1 MRHPK
6 LHGFTLAAGI
16 AAAMLCASS
25 ALADDTEIFIS
36 QPSDTVQSNILLV
49 IDSSGSMNESAGTTQ
64 LPYDPTQTYS
74 NSGTSCQND
83 RIYYSTSG
91 TAPNTCSGLSYIQLS
106 SSGTPF
112 ASAGVANPREIK
124 CAAAVVQLVWGI
136 GSSGSGFYSDRFIRW
151 RGSGTSRTWQSSLA
165 NANGSTTSGGTIS
178 GSNYATDV
186 ECLADSA
193 VHGPDAT
200 AASKWPRSGANSQ
213 IPGRWTSTSSES
225 WWSVSGNTGLAR
237 TLYSPNYINYVRN
250 GSTAIQTRMDV
261 VKAAAASFLNSLP
274 NVNLGVMRYDAGGL
288 GGMVMSPV
296 SPLEPKRADLIAEIT
311 KSGLYEPYGNT
322 PLSETLFEAYR
333 YFSGG
338 NVGYGNPS
346 RLCTDNV
353 SVPGA
358 VGSCLFTNIQPYPS
372 VPGSRIGDRYI
383 SPAADSCQSNYI
395 VYLTDGL
402 PTSDNDADVGITSLP
417 NFSTLGGV
425 GCAGAGSGRCLGAL
439 SEYMYR
445 ADLRSDVVGQQNV
458 TSYYIG
464 FGSDVAGPGPVAYLQ
479 NAATRGGGTAYTA
492 TDLTGLT
499 AVFNAI
505 VTSIF
510 QTSTTFT
517 TPTVAVNAFNRT
529 QTLEDLFVSVFQ
541 PNASLH
547 WPGNIKKYRVVEG
560 VIKDQDANNAVDPN
574 TGFFADGARSYW
586 SPVSDGSEVK
596 EGGASSQLPL
606 PANRRVYTYLG
617 ANPGSP
623 VTLTSSVN
631 YEFSTSNTSLTATA
645 LSLGAPGDPTRD
657 DLINWARGQ
666 DLTNEDGDAAT
677 LVRYAMGDPIHS
689 PPEVVIYGGTVAS
702 PDLNDAAVYVTT
714 NDGYLHAFDVSTGVE
729 LWSFIPQEFLPN
741 LKELY
746 FDNPVPSR
754 QYTLDGEI
762 RVLRYDV
769 NGDGVITSSSNDRVI
784 LYFGMGRGG
793 NQYYAIDVTNK
804 AQPKYMWTIGASTL
818 PGVGQAWSKPVV
830 TRVNV
835 SGATQN
841 SQRLVL
847 VMGGG
852 YDPQEDGVMYLANAA
867 VGNRVYIVDA
877 LRGTLLWHAGPS
889 GSNLNNTRMTH
900 SIPGAIS
907 VLDTDS
913 DGYADR
919 MYAGDLGAQIW
930 RWDIT
935 NGNAA
940 GTLVAGGVIASL
952 GTHDD
957 ATPVAANAR
966 KFYSSPDVSAVQRA
980 GTLPFINIAIGSGYR
995 GHPLNTVVQDRFY
1008 SVRDHNGFRKMTQTE
1023 YNSFTRIT
1031 DATLQ
1036 DITTDVNPAVPA
1048 GSPGWKLFLNRPAWR
1063 GEKSLSPSNTFSNII
1078 FFTTYTPPNGTS
1090 TTSCG
1095 ASSTGTNRAYLVN
1108 ALSGAPI
1115 PRNRDGSLAGG
1126 GGAGGGGGSG
1136 VPGDND
1142 GDGVPDPLTPDDRY
1156 DDLKQ
1161 GGIAP
1166 EIAFLFPGKDSVVCL
1181 SGVEVLGACRDF
1193 DSRVKTYWR
1202 ESGAN

>member
-1 MRHPK
+1 MRH
-6 LHGFTLAAGI
+6 LNIHGLTLATGI
-16 AAAMLCASS
+16 ATAMLCVSS
-25 ALADDTEIFIS
+25 AMADDTEIFIS
-36 QPSDTVQSNILLV
+36 QPAASVQSNILLV
-49 IDSSGSMNESAGTTQ
+49 IDSSGSMNELAGTTQ
-64 LPYDPTQTYS
+64 LPYDPVQIYS

-91 TAPNTCSGLSYIQLS
+91 TAPSSCSGLSYIQLS
-106 SSGTPF
+106 GTF
-112 ASAGVANPREIK
+112 WGSTPREIK
-124 CAAAVVQLVWGI
+124 CAAAVTQLAWGP
-136 GSSGSGFYSDRFIRW
+136 GATGSGYFSDRFVRW
-151 RGSGTSRTWQSSLA
+151 RGSGSSRTWQSSLA
-165 NANGSTTSGGTIS
+165 NANGSTTSGGTTN
-178 GSNYATDV
+178 GSSYATDV
-186 ECLADSA
+186 ECKADES
-193 VHGPDAT
+193 VHGPDGVS
-200 AASKWPRSGANSQ
+200 AAKWPRNGSANQ
-213 IPGRWTSTSSES
+213 GTGRWTSTASES
-225 WWSVSGNTGLAR
+225 WWGLSGNTGISR

-250 GSTAIQTRMDV
+250 GSTAVQTRMDV
-261 VKAAAASFLNSLP
+261 VKAAAGSFLNSLP
-274 NVNLGVMRYDAGGL
+274 NVNLGVMRYDAFAQ
-288 GGMVMSPV
+288 GGMVMSPI
-296 SPLEPKRADLIAEIT
+296 SPLDPKRASLISEIT
-311 KSGLYEPYGNT
+311 SSDRYEPFGST

-338 NVGYGNPS
+338 SVGYGINS
-346 RLCTDNV
+346 RLCTDNIAL
-353 SVPGA
+353 PGTT
-358 VGSCLFTNIQPYPS
+358 GSCQSGDIISFPS
-372 VPGSRIGDRYI
+372 VSGSRIGDRYI
-383 SPAADSCQSNYI
+383 SPASESCQANYI

-402 PTSDNDADVGITSLP
+402 PTSDNDADDEIAGLP
-417 NFSTLGGV
+417 NFSTLGGA
-425 GCAGAGSGRCLGAL
+425 GCSGSGAGRCLGAL

-445 ADLRSDVVGQQNV
+445 ADLRADVEGQQNV

-464 FGSDVAGPGPVAYLQ
+464 FGSDVAGATAVAYLQ

-492 TDLTGLT
+492 TDLTGLS

-547 WPGNIKKYRVVEG
+547 WPGNIKKYRVEDG
-560 VIKDQDANNAVDPN
+560 AIKDQDDNDAVDPN

-586 SPVSDGSEVK
+586 SSVSDGSEVQD
-596 EGGASSQLPL
+596 GGAAAELPL

-623 VTLTSSVN
+623 VTLTASVN
-631 YEFSTSNTSLTATA
+631 HEVKTTNTSLTST
-645 LSLGAPGDPTRD
+645 LLGLGAPGDPTRD

-666 DLTNEDGDAAT
+666 DLTNEDGDASTA
-677 LVRYAMGDPIHS
+677 VRYAMGDPIHS
-689 PPEVVIYGGTVAS
+689 PPEVVIYGGTVAT
-702 PDLNDAAVYVTT
+702 PNLDDAAVFVTT
-714 NDGYLHAFDVSTGVE
+714 NDGYLHAFDVTTGVE
-729 LWSFIPQEFLPN
+729 LWSFIPQEFLAN

-746 FDNPVPSR
+746 FDNPVPAR

-769 NGDGVITSSSNDRVI
+769 NGDGIITSSSNDRVI
-784 LYFGMGRGG
+784 IYFGMGRGG

-804 AQPKYMWTIGASTL
+804 SQPKYMWSIGAATL
-818 PGVGQAWSKPVV
+818 PGIGQAWSKPAVG
-830 TRVNV
+830 RVHV

-847 VMGGG
+847 IMGGG
-852 YDPQEDGVMYLANAA
+852 YDPQEDGVIYLANAS
-867 VGNRVYIVDA
+867 VGNRIYIVDA

-907 VLDTDS
+907 VMDTDT
-913 DGYADR
+913 DGYIDR

-930 RWDIT
+930 RWDLT

-940 GTLVAGGVIASL
+940 GSLAAGGVIASL

-957 ATPVAANAR
+957 TTPVPANAR

-980 GTLPFINIAIGSGYR
+980 GTLPFMNIAIGSGYR
-995 GHPLNTVVQDRFY
+995 GHPLNTVVEDRFY
-1008 SVRDHNGFRKMTQTE
+1008 AVRDHNGFRKMTQTE
-1023 YNSFTRIT
+1023 YDNFTRIT

-1036 DITTDVNPAVPA
+1036 NITTDVAAVVPA
-1048 GSPGWKLFLNRPAWR
+1048 TSPGWKLFLNRPSWR
-1063 GEKSLSPSNTFSNII
+1063 GEKSLSPSNTFDNMI
-1078 FFTTYTPPNGTS
+1078 FFTTYMPPSGTS

-1095 ASSTGTNRAYLVN
+1095 ASSTGTNRAYIVSSLN
-1108 ALSGAPI
+1108 GAPI

-1126 GGAGGGGGSG
+1126 DDDGDGG
-1136 VPGDND
+1136 VPGDED
-1142 GDGVPDPLTPDDRY
+1142 GDGVPDPLDEDDRY

-1166 EIAFLFPGKDSVVCL
+1166 EIAFLFPEKDTVVCL
-1181 SGVEVLGACRDF
+1181 SGVEVLGACKDF
-1193 DSRVKTYWR
+1193 NSRVKTYWR